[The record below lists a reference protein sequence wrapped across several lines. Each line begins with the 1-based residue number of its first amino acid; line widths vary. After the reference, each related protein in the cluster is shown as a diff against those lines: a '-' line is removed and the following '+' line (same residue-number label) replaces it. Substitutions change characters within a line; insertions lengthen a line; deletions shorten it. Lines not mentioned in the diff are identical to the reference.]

1 MVTAKDVAHKAGV
14 SITTVSHVV
23 NETRFVSED
32 LRTRVYQAME
42 ELKYRPN
49 AVARSLRCQKTH
61 NIAIIV
67 PDIAYPFL
75 AELARGVEDEAF
87 KQGYNSIVCESN
99 TDAEREAACI
109 ELMQSKRVDGIV
121 FVGTGE
127 SSQHIQSLIAQNIP
141 VVVCN
146 RDFGLPVDT
155 VIADN
160 VASGYQATQ
169 HLIQSGHRRI
179 GCIAGPRQLYV
190 SVQRVEG
197 YRQALQAQDLPWP
210 VPLTCPGGQCQGS
223 LSKEG
228 LIVHRDFGCRGGY
241 DAMYHL
247 LALDLPPTAVLAC
260 NDMMAMGAICAA
272 SKQKL
277 DIPGDIAI
285 VGCDDIALA
294 AFTNPSLTTVV
305 QPKREMGALAVQ
317 MLLRRIADPD
327 KPPERHVLPVTLT
340 VRDSG

>member
-14 SITTVSHVV
+14 STTTVSHVI
-23 NETRFVSED
+23 NETRFVSQA
-32 LRTRVYQAME
+32 LRARVYQAME
-42 ELKYRPN
+42 ELNYRPN

-61 NIAIIV
+61 NIAVIV

-75 AELARGVEDEAF
+75 AELARGIEDEAF

-99 TDAEREAACI
+99 TDAEREAACV
-109 ELMQSKRVDGIV
+109 ELMQSKQADGIV
-121 FVGTGE
+121 FIGTGA
-127 SSQHIQSLIAQNIP
+127 SSHHVQNLIAQKIP

-146 RDFGLPVDT
+146 QDLGLPVDT

-160 VASGYQATQ
+160 VASGDRATQ
-169 HLIQSGHRRI
+169 HLIQAGHRHI

-190 SVQRVEG
+190 SVQRVQG
-197 YRQALQAQDLPWP
+197 YRRALEARGLPWNEAW
-210 VPLTCPGGQCQGS
+210 V
-223 LSKEG
+223 
-228 LIVHRDFGCRGGY
+228 VHGDFRCRGGY
-241 DAMYHL
+241 DAMYKL
-247 LALDLPPTAVLAC
+247 LALDPPPTAVFAG

-272 SKQKL
+272 SKEKL
-277 DIPGDIAI
+277 DIPGDVAI

-294 AFTNPSLTTVV
+294 AFTNPSLTTIT

-317 MLLRRIADPD
+317 MLVQRIADPD
-327 KPPERHVLPVTLT
+327 KPPEKHTLPVTLT

>member
-210 VPLTCPGGQCQGS
+210 VLPAGS
-223 LSKEG
+223 VEKTLV
-228 LIVHRDFGCRGGY
+228 VHGDFGCRGGY
-241 DAMYHL
+241 DAMYTL
-247 LALDLPPTAVLAC
+247 LALDSPPTAVLAC

-327 KPPERHVLPVTLT
+327 RPPERHVLPVRLT

>member
-14 SITTVSHVV
+14 STTTVSHVI
-23 NETRFVSED
+23 NETRFVSQE

-42 ELKYRPN
+42 ELNYRPN
-49 AVARSLRCQKTH
+49 AVARSLRCQKTQ
-61 NIAIIV
+61 NIAIVV

-87 KQGYNSIVCESN
+87 RQGYSSIVCESN
-99 TDAEREAACI
+99 TDAEREAACV
-109 ELMQSKRVDGIV
+109 ELMQSKRADGIV

-127 SSQHIQSLIAQNIP
+127 SFHHVQNLIAQQIP

-146 RDFGLPVDT
+146 QDLDLPIDT

-179 GCIAGPRQLYV
+179 GCIAGPQQLYV
-190 SVQRVEG
+190 SAQRVKG
-197 YRQALQAQDLPWP
+197 YRQALQAQDLPWDKA
-210 VPLTCPGGQCQGS
+210 LM
-223 LSKEG
+223 
-228 LIVHRDFGCRGGY
+228 VHGNFRCRGGY
-241 DAMYHL
+241 DAMYKL
-247 LALDLPPTAVLAC
+247 LALDPPPTAVLAC

-272 SKQKL
+272 SKKKL
-277 DIPGDIAI
+277 DIPGDVAI

-294 AFTNPSLTTVV
+294 AFTNPSLTTII
-305 QPKREMGALAVQ
+305 QPKREMGVVAVQ
-317 MLLRRIADPD
+317 MLLQRIANPD

>member
-49 AVARSLRCQKTH
+49 AVARSLRCQKTQ

-109 ELMQSKRVDGIV
+109 ELVQSKRVDGIV

-169 HLIQSGHRRI
+169 HLIQSGHLRI

-197 YRQALQAQDLPWP
+197 YRRALQTQDLPWEETL
-210 VPLTCPGGQCQGS
+210 V
-223 LSKEG
+223 
-228 LIVHRDFGCRGGY
+228 VHGDFGCRGGY

-247 LALDLPPTAVLAC
+247 LALDSPPTAVMAC
-260 NDMMAMGAICAA
+260 NDMMAMGAICAV

-277 DIPGDIAI
+277 DIPGDVAI

-317 MLLRRIADPD
+317 MLLRRITDPGR
-327 KPPERHVLPVTLT
+327 PPERHVLPVTLT